1 MVIERRMM
9 DAEYRERMEARI
21 IDLEEK
27 MDRVLAILDAS
38 TIGGRMLAWFISIC
52 IGLGVIW
59 ITIKGVK

>member
-1 MVIERRMM
+1 MAIERRVN
-9 DAEYRERMEARI
+9 DAEYRERVEARI

-59 ITIKGVK
+59 VTVKGLK